1 MLECRGICYG
11 KMDDEAHAPVP
22 AATTQPRARDAT
34 PQIHA
39 NVPWFVSL
47 DVSLKSCAETRNSR
61 N

>member
-39 NVPWFVSL
+39 NVPWIVSL
-47 DVSLKSCAETRNSR
+47 DVSLK
-61 N
+61 